1 MEKSKGIRFRFE
13 NLDIWQRACQ
23 IATKLFSIADMLEEK
38 KLYRF
43 ADQLRGA
50 GLSMPN
56 NIAEGSGS
64 TSKKEFIQF
73 LNIARRSTFE
83 NASMV
88 MMFTKD
94 KLINEDIKDEVV
106 KDLDELCR
114 MITSFSRSLNVSK
127 ELRAKSFNS
136 TERRAGS

>member
-1 MEKSKGIRFRFE
+1 MIKFRFE
-13 NLDIWQRACQ
+13 NLKIWQRAVEV
-23 IATKLFSIADMLEEK
+23 ARKLFRLADILEEK
-38 KLYRF
+38 RLYRF

-50 GLSMPN
+50 GISMPN

-64 TSKKEFIQF
+64 TSKKEFTQF

-88 MMFTKD
+88 LIFAKD
-94 KLINEDIKDEVV
+94 KLISEDMKDEIV

-114 MITSFSRSLNVSK
+114 MITSFSRSLNGSV
-127 ELRAKSFNS
+127 EPRAKRK
-136 TERRAGS
+136 E

>member
-1 MEKSKGIRFRFE
+1 LE
-13 NLDIWQRACQ
+13 IWQRSVEVAG
-23 IATKLFSIADMLEEK
+23 KLFRLADELENK

-64 TSKKEFIQF
+64 TSNKEFIQF

-83 NASMV
+83 NASMI
-88 MMFTKD
+88 MIFAKD
-94 KLINEDIKDEVV
+94 NLIHEEKKNDLIQ
-106 KDLDELCR
+106 DLDKLCR
-114 MITSFSRSLNVSK
+114 MITAFSRSLNGKKIGS
-127 ELRAKSFNS
+127 
-136 TERRAGS
+136 ERKD

>member
-1 MEKSKGIRFRFE
+1 MEKSKGIKFRFE
-13 NLDIWQRACQ
+13 NLEIWQRAAD
-23 IATKLFSIADMLEEK
+23 IARKLFNIADALEEK

-64 TSKKEFIQF
+64 TSRKEFIQF
-73 LNIARRSTFE
+73 LNIVRRSTFE

-88 MMFTKD
+88 MMFAKD
-94 KLINEDIKDEVV
+94 KLINEGTKDEVV

-114 MITSFSRSLNVSK
+114 MITSFSRSLN
-127 ELRAKSFNS
+127 
-136 TERRAGS
+136 GSIEPRNRNIE

>member
-1 MEKSKGIRFRFE
+1 MVKFRFE
-13 NLDIWQRACQ
+13 NLVIWQRSVD
-23 IATKLFSIADMLEEK
+23 ISRKLFKIANSLEAK

-64 TSKKEFIQF
+64 TSKKEFMQF

-83 NASMV
+83 NANMIIIFS
-88 MMFTKD
+88 KE
-94 KLINEDIKDEVV
+94 KLISEDVKDEIIQ
-106 KDLDELCR
+106 DLDELCR
-114 MITSFSRSLNVSK
+114 MITAFSRSLNSQPS
-127 ELRAKSFNS
+127 APSS
-136 TERRAGS
+136 QIY

>member
-1 MEKSKGIRFRFE
+1 MKKFRFE
-13 NLDIWQRACQ
+13 NLEIWQRAVEV
-23 IATKLFSIADMLEEK
+23 ARKLFRLADILEEK

-50 GLSMPN
+50 GISMPN

-64 TSKKEFIQF
+64 TSKKEFSQF

-88 MMFTKD
+88 LVFAKD
-94 KLINEDIKDEVV
+94 DLISEDMKNEIVQ
-106 KDLDELCR
+106 DLDELCR
-114 MITSFSRSLNVSK
+114 MITSFSRSLKVNK
-127 ELRAKSFNS
+127 E
-136 TERRAGS
+136 